1 MKRSTSLRFR
11 ELAILLVLIFTTSH
25 LYAQIG
31 IGNTNPNTDA
41 LLEIGDATTTT
52 KGLLLPRVNLLAT
65 TNPSPLSTDVLGMVV
80 YNKNTAGDVTPGF
93 YYNDGT
99 NWVRLGS
106 GAASN
111 DWSLTGNS
119 GTTSGTGIGENF
131 IGTRDAEDLII
142 ATGQTERVRVLA
154 NGQIILNDT
163 GAPIAGDR
171 FTVQGN
177 NNEYAINGYTS
188 GTGSAIYGE
197 NATTNGAGV
206 VGNVAVGYGVVGLST
221 GGGIGVDGENS
232 GDGIGVA
239 GYNTSNGIAVYG
251 WNQGSG
257 NGVRGDAANTNNGVY
272 GQNTGTGSGI
282 YGISNNATGFGMRAA
297 NINSTGTGLLVSG
310 TNSTA
315 TYLTSGT
322 GIAGN
327 GANGIFGYGR
337 AGGGTGIIGTGNNST
352 MIVTSSIGSGVA
364 GSGTRNGVFGY
375 AGLGTAT
382 LVNRGNSG
390 GTFVL
395 DTDNNT
401 STNGTNNGT
410 RATAILAGFN
420 NLAASGTGGI
430 PNLPAADSY
439 FGGYFSGGNE
449 NNGTPSYAYVGLRHN
464 TNANGNTGTDYK
476 IIGPGNVSTIINDD
490 KGVPR
495 IMFAPEAPEIVFQDY
510 GIGKLTNGYAR
521 INIDPILKGSL
532 FVDENHPLKVFVTL
546 EGDCNGV
553 YVTEKSIDGF
563 TVKELKNGTSNV
575 SFSWQ
580 IVANRADTKDE
591 NGLVSSK
598 HVGLRLPAGPG
609 PLNVSTKQIETL
621 EGSIE
626 TLQAKPNSEI
636 SKFSAAKTLKTETNS
651 LKADDQN

>member
-11 ELAILLVLIFTTSH
+11 ELFPLIFIFFISIPV
-25 LYAQIG
+25 QSQVG
-31 IGNTNPNTDA
+31 IGNTNPDTNA

-65 TNPSPLSTDVLGMVV
+65 TNPSPLSTDVLGMIV

-111 DWSLTGNS
+111 DWSLTGNG
-119 GTTSGTGIGENF
+119 GTVPGTGIGQNYL
-131 IGTRDAEDLII
+131 GTSGSESLII
-142 ATGQTERVRVLA
+142 ATVGTERMRLLA
-154 NGQIILNDT
+154 NGQVVINDT

-177 NNEYAINGYTS
+177 NNDYAINGYTS
-188 GTGSAIYGE
+188 GTGSAVYGE

-206 VGNVAVGYGVVGLST
+206 FGNAAVGYGVVGLST
-221 GGGIGVDGENS
+221 GGGIGVDGENT
-232 GDGIGVA
+232 GNGIGVA

-257 NGVRGDAANTNNGVY
+257 DGVRGDAANANNGVY
-272 GQNTGTGSGI
+272 GQNTGTGAGI
-282 YGISNNATGFGMRAA
+282 YGISNNATGLGMRAA
-297 NINSTGTGLLVSG
+297 NLNATGTGLLASG
-310 TNSTA
+310 TNSIA

-322 GIAGN
+322 GIAAN

-337 AGGGTGIIGTGNNST
+337 AGGGTGMIGTGNNST
-352 MIVTSSIGSGVA
+352 MIVTSSTGSGVA

-390 GTFVL
+390 GTFIL
-395 DTDNNT
+395 DTDNNV

-410 RATAILAGFN
+410 RAAAVLAGFDN
-420 NLAASGTGGI
+420 IAATGPGGV

-439 FGGYFSGGNE
+439 YGGYFSGGNV

-464 TNANGNTGTDYK
+464 TNNNGSSGTDYK
-476 IIGPGNVSTIINDD
+476 IIGPGSVSTIINDD

-510 GIGKLTNGYAR
+510 GIGKLNNGQAR
-521 INIDPILKGSL
+521 INIDPILKASL
-532 FVDENHPLKVFVTL
+532 YVDENHPLKVFVTL

-563 TVKELKNGTSNV
+563 TVRELNNGTSNV
-575 SFSWQ
+575 DFSWQ
-580 IVANRADTKDE
+580 IIANRADTKDQ

-598 HVGLRLPAGPG
+598 HVGLRLPAAPG
-609 PLNVSTKQIETL
+609 PLNVSAKQIEVS
-621 EGSIE
+621 EGSLDA
-626 TLQAKPNSEI
+626 LQAKPDSEK
-636 SKFSAAKTLKTETNS
+636 SKFSAEKTLKSESNN